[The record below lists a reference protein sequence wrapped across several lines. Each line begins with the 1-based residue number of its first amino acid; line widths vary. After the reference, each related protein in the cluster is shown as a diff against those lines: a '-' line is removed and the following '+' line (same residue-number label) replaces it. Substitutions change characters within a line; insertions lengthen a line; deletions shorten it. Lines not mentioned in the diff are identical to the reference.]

1 MSPEVVAVAGFG
13 LVSCAGALAAL
24 FRALHQRDQARLALG
39 LARMEL
45 LETRNRW
52 VACHR
57 RVLELERGGKPME
70 VGVSSSPLVG
80 PLGMLAAQNAA
91 GSGWLR
97 AQTPMEGGRP

>member
-13 LVSCAGALAAL
+13 LVAVSACLAGL
-24 FRALHQRDQARLALG
+24 FRVLHQRDQARLALG

-57 RVLELERGGKPME
+57 RVLELERGGKPVE
-70 VGVSSSPLVG
+70 AKNV
-80 PLGMLAAQNAA
+80 A